1 MVSFFH
7 YLDGRADFLR
17 HINYDPERYE
27 SPFEFKPER
36 YLGYDLPAASY
47 LNIADPYQRDHF
59 SYGAGRR
66 VCPGVHIAE
75 KSLYLNIS
83 RIVWGFN
90 ISKKIVDGKPLDPG
104 SKMVPGWMTI
114 PQPFECDIRVRSPK
128 HAKLIEKI
136 WKEAEQKITLDEK
149 R

>member
-1 MVSFFH
+1 
-7 YLDGRADFLR
+7 
-17 HINYDPERYE
+17 
-27 SPFEFKPER
+27 
-36 YLGYDLPAASY
+36 
-47 LNIADPYQRDHF
+47 
-59 SYGAGRR
+59 
-66 VCPGVHIAE
+66 VHVAE

-114 PQPFECDIRVRSPK
+114 PQPFDCAISVRSAR

>member
-1 MVSFFH
+1 
-7 YLDGRADFLR
+7 
-17 HINYDPERYE
+17 
-27 SPFEFKPER
+27 
-36 YLGYDLPAASY
+36 
-47 LNIADPYQRDHF
+47 
-59 SYGAGRR
+59 
-66 VCPGVHIAE
+66 VHIAE

-90 ISKKIVDGKPLDPG
+90 IAKKNVGGKPLDPE

-114 PQPFECDIRVRSPK
+114 PQPFECDISVRSPK
-128 HAKLIEKI
+128 HAELIEKI